1 MRDADDGRIYS
12 PEASDDQRL
21 GDWQTHLVT
30 VAILVAAIL
39 GLALCSARADVT
51 ETAAMFKSV
60 NALASAIDGC
70 DVSEDNRNLLAA
82 LDNKQR
88 ELTARMKAYGF
99 VTDRNG
105 DWVRR

>member
-1 MRDADDGRIYS
+1 MKYPNDFEIYS
-12 PEASDDQRL
+12 PEASDDQRF

-39 GLALCSARADVT
+39 GLALCSARADMAD
-51 ETAAMFKSV
+51 TAAMFKSV
-60 NALASAIDGC
+60 NALASSLDGC

-88 ELTARMKAYGF
+88 ELTARMRAYGF